1 MQKLQKVKVKN
12 FFVINLYTLLEIDL
26 DLSLVQMNVL

>member
-26 DLSLVQMNVL
+26 DLSSVQMNVL